1 MSWVNDNFIQPSIDI
16 GKGLLGI
23 SDAPS
28 EAAGIQAAA
37 GTEAIQFQRQALQQ
51 ARQDVAPFR
60 RAGALQFE
68 TITREGRRIPNLAE
82 LVRDPREQAAFIRG
96 NPFFEALA
104 DDAQRRL
111 FQNQAAR
118 GKVGSGETAKALQN
132 SLLLLGSDL
141 LSQNIGQRMNLATLG
156 ANAAAGQAT
165 ATQQT
170 GRAISDLTTQIGNV
184 QAAGQIG
191 QANQLTNLGNQA
203 FQLLRLG

>member
-37 GTEAIQFQRQALQQ
+37 GTEAIQFQRQALEQ
-51 ARQDVAPFR
+51 ARADVAPFR
-60 RAGALQFE
+60 EAGAGALPGLTGLIQ
-68 TITREGRRIPNLAE
+68 
-82 LVRDPREQAAFIRG
+82 DPEQQRAFITE
-96 NPFFEALA
+96 NPFFKTLA